1 MPRINPLLCLS
12 LVAAFSVAACSDAPE
27 SASESGGGG
36 ATGGAGQGG
45 EQPALIGAEAWAEL
59 MKLSPSATLPA
70 PPVDASNDVADDPEA
85 AALGHALFFDP
96 LFSGP
101 LLDSDNDGFHEGVGM
116 QGESGK
122 VSCASCHLPED
133 GFVDTRT
140 LHQQLSLASGWTN
153 RRTPSILDV
162 GHAKLL
168 MWDGRF
174 DSLQRQVLGVIESP
188 LEANSSRLFFAQE
201 IARRYAEPYQAIF
214 GDDPTVVL
222 GAGYPQLVADDPG
235 CMLELTTSTTPDD
248 ACTGGTRHGAP
259 GAADYDALSQ
269 EQQHVVT
276 TIAVNA
282 GKAIAAYERLL
293 SCGPSRFDAF
303 MHGDDGA
310 LTESEQRGAVL
321 FVGKAKCASCH
332 SGPFMSDQAFHN
344 VGLYPAMVSG
354 AFTRKDDR
362 GAEAGLAQ
370 ALADPLN
377 VQSSFSDG
385 DDGRLPAS
393 VAPEALGAFRTPMLR
408 CASQRPSFMHTG
420 QLESLEKVV
429 AFFNEGGH
437 KQLGVPA
444 DPILGYLG
452 ETEIEPLGLDDQEQ
466 ADLVAFLHALDGPGP
481 APALL
486 EAPQ

>member
-1 MPRINPLLCLS
+1 MVRLTLLLCVSLAAALS
-12 LVAAFSVAACSDAPE
+12 SACSDASE
-27 SASESGGGG
+27 STGGSGGGG
-36 ATGGAGQGG
+36 GGLGGVQGG
-45 EQPALIGAEAWAEL
+45 EAPGLIGPDAWAEL

-70 PPVDASNDVADDPEA
+70 PPADASNHVADDPAA
-85 AALGHALFFDP
+85 AALGQALFFDP

-101 LLDSDNDGFHEGVGM
+101 LLDSDNDGFHEGVGL
-116 QGESGK
+116 QSESGK

-140 LHQQLSLASGWTN
+140 LHKQLSLAAGWTN

-222 GAGYPQLVADDPG
+222 EAGYPQLSADDPG

-248 ACTGGTRHGAP
+248 ECTGGTRHGAP
-259 GAADYDALSQ
+259 GAADYDALSED
-269 EQQHVVT
+269 EQRIVT

-310 LTESEQRGAVL
+310 LTDAEQRGAAL

-332 SGPFMSDQAFHN
+332 SGPFLSDQEFHN
-344 VGLYPAMVSG
+344 VGLFPAMVSG

-362 GAEAGLAQ
+362 GAEKGLAQ
-370 ALADPLN
+370 VLVDPLN
-377 VQSSFSDG
+377 VQGSFSDG

-393 VAPEALGAFRTPMLR
+393 VPFDALGAFRTPMLR
-408 CASQRPSFMHTG
+408 CSSQRPSFMRTG
-420 QLESLEKVV
+420 QLKSLAEVV
-429 AFFNEGGH
+429 EFFNDGGH

-481 APALL
+481 AAALL

>member
-1 MPRINPLLCLS
+1 MARITSLACLLLA
-12 LVAAFSVAACSDAPE
+12 AAFMAACSDAPE
-27 SASESGGGG
+27 TGRAGGGD
-36 ATGGAGQGG
+36 GQGG
-45 EQPALIGAEAWAEL
+45 EAGDQGGDPPGLIGDEAWAEL

-70 PPVDASNDVADDPEA
+70 PPADVSNHVADDPAA
-85 AALGHALFFDP
+85 AALGQALFFDP

-116 QGESGK
+116 QGEPGK
-122 VSCASCHLPED
+122 VSCASCHLPES

-140 LHQQLSLASGWTN
+140 LHKQLSLAAGWTN

-162 GHAKLL
+162 GQAKLL

-222 GAGYPQLVADDPG
+222 GVGYPQLSPDDPG

-248 ACTGGTRHGAP
+248 VCTDGTRHGSP
-259 GAADYDALSQ
+259 GAADYDALS
-269 EQQHVVT
+269 EDQQHIVT

-303 MHGDDGA
+303 MHGDESA
-310 LTESEQRGAVL
+310 LSEAEQRGAAL

-332 SGPFMSDQAFHN
+332 SGPFFSDQSFHN
-344 VGLYPAMVSG
+344 VGLFPAMVSG

-362 GAEAGLAQ
+362 GAEKGLAEV
-370 ALADPLN
+370 LADPLN
-377 VQSSFSDG
+377 VQGAFSDG

-393 VAPEALGAFRTPMLR
+393 VPPEELGAFRTPMLR
-408 CASQRPSFMHTG
+408 CAPQRPSFMHTG
-420 QLESLEKVV
+420 QLRSLEEVV
-429 AFFNEGGH
+429 EFFNDGGH

-452 ETEIEPLGLDDQEQ
+452 ETEIEPLGLDDEEQ
-466 ADLVAFLHALDGPGP
+466 ADLVAFLQALDGPGP